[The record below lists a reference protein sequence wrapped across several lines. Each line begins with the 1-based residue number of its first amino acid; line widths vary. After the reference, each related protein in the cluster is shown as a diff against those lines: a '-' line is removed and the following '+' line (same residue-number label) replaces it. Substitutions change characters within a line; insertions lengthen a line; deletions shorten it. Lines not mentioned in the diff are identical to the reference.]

1 MQGFNVH
8 SISLDQDG
16 YYIPRIG
23 ELIHNKYRVVNIAGR
38 GVFSSVIK
46 AEIINQNQE
55 DNKLVAIKIIR
66 SKLPMMRESG
76 EKEFQ
81 IVQNLNLNDPK
92 DRKNCIRLIEK
103 FEYNFHLCIVYECL
117 EMNLRETLDKYGKNV
132 GLSLDGVC
140 AYGRKLFIALNHLHK
155 NGYIH

>member
-23 ELIHNKYRVVNIAGR
+23 ELIHNKYRVVNIAGW

-46 AEIINQNQE
+46 AEVINQNQE

-81 IVQNLNLNDPK
+81 IV
-92 DRKNCIRLIEK
+92 
-103 FEYNFHLCIVYECL
+103 
-117 EMNLRETLDKYGKNV
+117 
-132 GLSLDGVC
+132 
-140 AYGRKLFIALNHLHK
+140 
-155 NGYIH
+155 